1 MEMYRGKKKTVSQ
14 VIQTHRESRSK
25 TYHVQYVSLVWWT
38 RPPGHGLKKVY
49 EEILTRHFYNKKSE
63 MKKYDYVSSNAREQ
77 QW

>member
-1 MEMYRGKKKTVSQ
+1 MLIDYIQQGSKDGNVQGEKKTVSQ

-49 EEILTRHFYNKKSE
+49 EEIL
-63 MKKYDYVSSNAREQ
+63 
-77 QW
+77 